1 MPQEK
6 SSNIEQLQQVVN
18 RSKVIIDGLE
28 HNQSWEFVLEDLS
41 KQQKH
46 LDDTW
51 QFVKDEKQWF
61 EYRITKLATMKLL
74 NLVDDYKADMQ
85 RAETEIFTINNPDI
99 ITQKDV
105 PNEGA

>member
-1 MPQEK
+1 M
-6 SSNIEQLQQVVN
+6 
-18 RSKVIIDGLE
+18 E